1 MEEFKKKIQRRF
13 YLCTMYCGAASGTYF
28 LLQHLIKNA
37 PDFSRGMIAGVM
49 VGMDVV
55 AVFLMIKYLMLLR
68 NEKKLKEEYI
78 KSTDERNIAISKE
91 TMRTASV
98 VSLMLTAI
106 AVIVSGFFSKVIA
119 TTLFAEM
126 TASALITVIVNIF
139 YKKKM

>member
-1 MEEFKKKIQRRF
+1 
-13 YLCTMYCGAASGTYF
+13 MYCGAASGTYF

-49 VGMDVV
+49 VGMDVI

-106 AVIVSGFFSKVIA
+106 VVIVSGFFSKVIA